1 MANVC
6 LGRMGRALNRR
17 QQGDLGEVS
26 AIEWLTSRGA
36 LVLIPLGH
44 SPDFDL
50 VAQIA
55 GRLLRIQVKTSTQ
68 AAKTAAGHDRF
79 PISLVTCGGNQSWT
93 GVAKVIDAQSIDY
106 LFVLTGGGRRW
117 LIPATEIEGRRG
129 IRLGGPKYG
138 RYEIEPGRKIAEM
151 VSDGPAPLDLPSA
164 GGVSKRSKDGGC
176 KPSGL
181 CPSQVRLLPPPLAS
195 SRPVM
200 PTNYERK
207 PGQRG
212 EAVINQKRR
221 LTIPQRPFFEAG
233 FANSA
238 TVRVR
243 ANGPGRLV
251 VEQIELPDWSREPA
265 GTERRAP
272 D

>member
-1 MANVC
+1 MERV
-6 LGRMGRALNRR
+6 LNRR

-26 AIEWLTSRGA
+26 AIEWLTSRGG

-50 VAQIA
+50 VAQI
-55 GRLLRIQVKTSTQ
+55 GDRLFRIQVKTSTQ
-68 AAKTAAGHDRF
+68 TARTPDGHLRF
-79 PISLVTCGGNQSWT
+79 PISLVTRGGNQSWT
-93 GVAKVIDAQSIDY
+93 GVAKFIDPKSIDY
-106 LFVLTGGGRRW
+106 LFVLTGCGRRW
-117 LIPATEIEGRRG
+117 LIPATEIDGKQG
-129 IRLGGPKYG
+129 VLLGGPKYG
-138 RYEIEPGRKIAEM
+138 GYEIESARDIGELVGK
-151 VSDGPAPLDLPSA
+151 GPPPLDLPSA

-195 SRPVM
+195 ARPVK

-221 LTIPQRPFFEAG
+221 LTIPQRAFFQAG
-233 FANSA
+233 FANGGR
-238 TVRVR
+238 VRVR
-243 ANGPGRLV
+243 ADGPGRLV
-251 VEQIELPDWSREPA
+251 VEQIELPAWAKDPA
-265 GTERRAP
+265 GPERRAP
-272 D
+272 A